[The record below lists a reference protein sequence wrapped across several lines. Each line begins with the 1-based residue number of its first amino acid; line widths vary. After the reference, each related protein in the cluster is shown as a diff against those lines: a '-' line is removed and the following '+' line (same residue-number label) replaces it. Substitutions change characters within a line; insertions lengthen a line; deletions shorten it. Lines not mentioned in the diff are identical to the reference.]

1 MRYKGVAGPSEN
13 IAYFRKPQVFCLTIA
28 LPCQAP
34 HERAPRER
42 SAKALQVKVRGRA
55 RALRAAGLRHGGG
68 AAGGVPAARGRGLL
82 T

>member
-1 MRYKGVAGPSEN
+1 MLPIFEN
-13 IAYFRKPQVFCLTIA
+13 RKFFLTISA
-28 LPCQAP
+28 LPHLAP
-34 HERAPRER
+34 HDRAPRER
-42 SAKALQVKVRGRA
+42 SAQALQVTVRGRA